1 MEKYHAKRSLRTI
14 KPVSHDSPHT
24 MKVPERSQKPVV
36 LEGEKVTAKEPLW
49 EITALFFAA
58 GWSFNRICGCELC

>member
-49 EITALFFAA
+49 EIIAVFFAA
-58 GWSFNRICGCELC
+58 GWSFNRIPGCESC